1 MAEERERE
9 RGGWL
14 GGWMGGW
21 GGEVGIREERVG
33 GGGRDSRNP
42 AGGKPDPSK
51 CLLMFHGKGADF
63 IGALM
68 GTCH

>member
-1 MAEERERE
+1 MLAEER
-9 RGGWL
+9 RGGGNK
-14 GGWMGGW
+14 GGKEGGK
-21 GGEVGIREERVG
+21 GVGRGV
-33 GGGRDSRNP
+33 RDSRNP

>member
-1 MAEERERE
+1 MLAEERS
-9 RGGWL
+9 GG
-14 GGWMGGW
+14 GGNKGGK
-21 GGEVGIREERVG
+21 
-33 GGGRDSRNP
+33 GGRDSRNP

>member
-1 MAEERERE
+1 MVLAEER
-9 RGGWL
+9 
-14 GGWMGGW
+14 GW
-21 GGEVGIREERVG
+21 GVG
-33 GGGRDSRNP
+33 GVGNKGGKGGRDSRNP

>member
-1 MAEERERE
+1 
-9 RGGWL
+9 
-14 GGWMGGW
+14 MGGW

>member
-1 MAEERERE
+1 MVLAEERGG
-9 RGGWL
+9 RGGNE
-14 GGWMGGW
+14 GGKKRW
-21 GGEVGIREERVG
+21 GD
-33 GGGRDSRNP
+33 RDSRNP

>member
-1 MAEERERE
+1 MLAEERE
-9 RGGWL
+9 
-14 GGWMGGW
+14 
-21 GGEVGIREERVG
+21 GEVGIREEKRGAG

>member
-1 MAEERERE
+1 MVLAEEK
-9 RGGWL
+9 GG
-14 GGWMGGW
+14 GGGNKGGK
-21 GGEVGIREERVG
+21 
-33 GGGRDSRNP
+33 GGRDSRNP

>member
-1 MAEERERE
+1 MLAEER
-9 RGGWL
+9 RGGGNE
-14 GGWMGGW
+14 GGKE
-21 GGEVGIREERVG
+21 GGEGVGR
-33 GGGRDSRNP
+33 GGRDSRNP

>member
-1 MAEERERE
+1 MLAEER
-9 RGGWL
+9 
-14 GGWMGGW
+14 
-21 GGEVGIREERVG
+21 GEVGIREE
-33 GGGRDSRNP
+33 GGRDSRNP

>member
-1 MAEERERE
+1 MVLAEE
-9 RGGWL
+9 GG
-14 GGWMGGW
+14 GV
-21 GGEVGIREERVG
+21 EIREEGRG
-33 GGGRDSRNP
+33 GGVRVSRNP

>member
-1 MAEERERE
+1 MLAEER
-9 RGGWL
+9 
-14 GGWMGGW
+14 
-21 GGEVGIREERVG
+21 GEVGIREERGGGG

>member
-1 MAEERERE
+1 MLAEEER
-9 RGGWL
+9 
-14 GGWMGGW
+14 
-21 GGEVGIREERVG
+21 GEVGIREERGWWGGGVG
-33 GGGRDSRNP
+33 GGGGGVRDSRNP

>member
-1 MAEERERE
+1 MLAEERG
-9 RGGWL
+9 RGGNK
-14 GGWMGGW
+14 GGKETGCR
-21 GGEVGIREERVG
+21 GGE
-33 GGGRDSRNP
+33 RNP

-51 CLLMFHGKGADF
+51 CLLMFHGKGAYF

>member
-1 MAEERERE
+1 
-9 RGGWL
+9 
-14 GGWMGGW
+14 MGGRE
-21 GGEVGIREERVG
+21 GGMREERRRG
-33 GGGRDSRNP
+33 GGGVGGVRDSRNP